1 MMTSEDNADRMLTK
15 AVALS
20 LRAAR
25 RCCVFGV
32 VLSVG
37 LAACSY
43 RAPDRSAVHAKA
55 VAVDSVEKAVV
66 STLAIAAKKAAPD
79 AHASSTYPLMDTLP
93 VGPVADG
100 HVMASRRNVKT
111 IVASIDRV
119 VGDAAVTLSMVE
131 APVAADEA
139 ETVVT
144 ATPHSIAEPVS
155 ESPAPARSWTW
166 LLAAM
171 AVMMVAGA
179 GLMLRRQRTDAHAVA
194 HDETL
199 PLQPNVAPPAEVA
212 PVTFEDTSDPAPVVF
227 SSLEWFYQA
236 PDYERQEHWDAM
248 SPVDFLPVSLA
259 APVLNEVEEQDELPV
274 TFDEVEEIRLQQYS
288 ESESTQVSEEH
299 PPSALFDQLEALA
312 TREGDAMPA
321 LLIERDS
328 DLPAVIRIG
337 SEPVPSAALEAW
349 EKLLRQ
355 AIPGA
360 ESLTLPWLL
369 VAVLLLRA
377 ESASPRDA
385 DVLYAEAEQWIELS
399 MAADVARSA
408 TWQARRIDV
417 DLCRA
422 KRQKG
427 AARLLSLRGMPSRHA
442 QALTRGEPP
451 VLFAWID
458 VLAFW
463 AECQFG
469 DAALARYAE
478 AEAICV
484 RLCELPSSADA
495 AQRRRAEILRQ
506 RATIEQGGARLK
518 SLDTAQALLDLLY
531 ERVPSADNALA
542 VAVTAL
548 ARGNVLPPEQA
559 KEAYSHALMHAFIA
573 EAEPRLRAESLQC
586 RLAVQ
591 WAYENLPGMPVQSD
605 VAVSL
610 SNRLEALRVQHPET
624 VQRMAQIHLRN
635 ADFARAAELCE
646 NAWRNGQVTPALL
659 ATWREICRQWAS
671 ASNLPDQLAARQQA
685 MRQLSIASAM
695 R

>member
-15 AVALS
+15 VVALS
-20 LRAAR
+20 LHAA

-43 RAPDRSAVHAKA
+43 RAPDKSALHAKA
-55 VAVDSVEKAVV
+55 SAVDPVKTAVKNI
-66 STLAIAAKKAAPD
+66 SAIAEEKTASD
-79 AHASSTYPLMDTLP
+79 AQAVSTYPLMKTSS
-93 VGPVADG
+93 VGTAADK
-100 HVMASRRNVKT
+100 HVMAGKHGVKT
-111 IVASIDRV
+111 IAASIDRV
-119 VGDAAVTLSMVE
+119 VGDAAVTLPMVE
-131 APVAADEA
+131 IPIAADE
-139 ETVVT
+139 
-144 ATPHSIAEPVS
+144 IEPVVRDVPQSIIEPAS
-155 ESPAPARSWTW
+155 ESPVPARPWMW
-166 LLAAM
+166 LLAVM
-171 AVMMVAGA
+171 ATTMAAGA
-179 GLMLRRQRTDAHAVA
+179 GLTLRRRRTDAHAA
-194 HDETL
+194 ARDETL
-199 PLQPNVAPPAEVA
+199 PPQPNVAPAAEVV
-212 PVTFEDTSDPAPVVF
+212 PVTFEDASDPAPVAF
-227 SSLEWFYQA
+227 SSLEWSYQA

-248 SPVDFLPVSLA
+248 SPVDFLPTSLA
-259 APVLNEVEEQDELPV
+259 VAVPHEVDGQDELPV
-274 TFDEVEEIRLQQYS
+274 TFDEVEEIRFQQDS
-288 ESESTQVSEEH
+288 ENELSPVSEEL
-299 PPSALFDQLEALA
+299 PLSSLFDQLEALA
-312 TREGDAMPA
+312 TQEGDAMPA
-321 LLIERDS
+321 LLIERGS
-328 DLPAVIRIG
+328 DLPAVLRAS
-337 SEPVPSAALEAW
+337 SEPVPSATLEAW

-377 ESASPRDA
+377 ESANPRDA
-385 DVLYAEAEQWIELS
+385 EVLYAEAEQWIELS

-442 QALTRGEPP
+442 QALARSEPP

-478 AEAICV
+478 AEAMCV

-559 KEAYSHALMHAFIA
+559 KEAYSHALMHAFMA

-591 WAYENLPGMPVQSD
+591 WAYENLPGMPMQSD
-605 VAVSL
+605 VAISL
-610 SNRLEALRVQHPET
+610 TTRLEALRVQHPET
-624 VQRMAQIHLRN
+624 VQRMAQVHLRN

-659 ATWREICRQWAS
+659 ATWRDICRQWAS
-671 ASNLPDQLAARQQA
+671 VSDSPDQLVVRQQA

>member
-1 MMTSEDNADRMLTK
+1 
-15 AVALS
+15 
-20 LRAAR
+20 
-25 RCCVFGV
+25 
-32 VLSVG
+32 
-37 LAACSY
+37 
-43 RAPDRSAVHAKA
+43 
-55 VAVDSVEKAVV
+55 
-66 STLAIAAKKAAPD
+66 
-79 AHASSTYPLMDTLP
+79 
-93 VGPVADG
+93 
-100 HVMASRRNVKT
+100 MA
-111 IVASIDRV
+111 
-119 VGDAAVTLSMVE
+119 
-131 APVAADEA
+131 
-139 ETVVT
+139 
-144 ATPHSIAEPVS
+144 
-155 ESPAPARSWTW
+155 
-166 LLAAM
+166 
-171 AVMMVAGA
+171 
-179 GLMLRRQRTDAHAVA
+179 
-194 HDETL
+194 
-199 PLQPNVAPPAEVA
+199 
-212 PVTFEDTSDPAPVVF
+212 F
-227 SSLEWFYQA
+227 SSLEWSYQA
-236 PDYERQEHWDAM
+236 PDYERHEHWDAM
-248 SPVDFLPVSLA
+248 SPVDFLPASLA
-259 APVLNEVEEQDELPV
+259 VAVPHDELPV
-274 TFDEVEEIRLQQYS
+274 TSDELEEIRLLQ
-288 ESESTQVSEEH
+288 ESENESTPVSEEH
-299 PPSALFDQLEALA
+299 PLSTLFDQLEALA
-312 TREGDAMPA
+312 AREGGAMPA
-321 LLIERDS
+321 LLLKRDS
-328 DLPAVIRIG
+328 DLPAVIHAG
-337 SEPVPSAALEAW
+337 SDPLPGATLEAW

-360 ESLTLPWLL
+360 QNLTLPWLL

-377 ESASPRDA
+377 ESANLRDA
-385 DVLYAEAEQWIELS
+385 EMLYAEAEQWIELS

-422 KRQKG
+422 RRQKG

-442 QALTRGEPP
+442 QALARGEPP

-495 AQRRRAEILRQ
+495 AQRCRAEILRQ

-531 ERVPSADNALA
+531 ERVPNADNALA
-542 VAVTAL
+542 VAMTAL

-559 KEAYSHALMHAFIA
+559 KEAYSHALMHAFMA

-591 WAYENLPGMPVQSD
+591 WAYENLPDMPVQSD
-605 VAVSL
+605 VAISL
-610 SNRLEALRVQHPET
+610 TKRLEALRVQHPET

-646 NAWRNGQVTPALL
+646 IAWRNGQATPALL
-659 ATWREICRQWAS
+659 ATWREICRQWADVS
-671 ASNLPDQLAARQQA
+671 SSPDQLAARHQT

>member
-1 MMTSEDNADRMLTK
+1 MMTSEDDADRMLTK
-15 AVALS
+15 VVALS
-20 LRAAR
+20 LRTAR

-43 RAPDRSAVHAKA
+43 RAPDKSALHAKA
-55 VAVDSVEKAVV
+55 VAVDPVEMAVA
-66 STLAIAAKKAAPD
+66 STQTIAEEKAAPD
-79 AHASSTYPLMDTLP
+79 AQAVSTYPLMKTSS
-93 VGPVADG
+93 VGTAADK
-100 HVMASRRNVKT
+100 HVMAGKHGVKT
-111 IVASIDRV
+111 IAASIDRV

-131 APVAADEA
+131 IPAAADE
-139 ETVVT
+139 
-144 ATPHSIAEPVS
+144 IEPIIRDVPQPITEPAR
-155 ESPAPARSWTW
+155 ESPAHAWPWTW

-171 AVMMVAGA
+171 AVTMAAGA
-179 GLMLRRQRTDAHAVA
+179 GLMLRRWRTDAHAA
-194 HDETL
+194 ARDETL
-199 PLQPNVAPPAEVA
+199 PLQPNVAPAAEVA
-212 PVTFEDTSDPAPVVF
+212 PVTFEDASDPAPVAF
-227 SSLEWFYQA
+227 SSLRWSYQA

-248 SPVDFLPVSLA
+248 SPVDFLPASLA
-259 APVLNEVEEQDELPV
+259 AAVPHEVEELPV
-274 TFDEVEEIRLQQYS
+274 TFDEGEEIRFQQDS
-288 ESESTQVSEEH
+288 ESESSPISEEH
-299 PPSALFDQLEALA
+299 PLSSLFDQLEALA
-312 TREGDAMPA
+312 TQEGDAMSA

-328 DLPAVIRIG
+328 DLPAVLRAS
-337 SEPVPSAALEAW
+337 SEPVPSVTLEAW

-377 ESASPRDA
+377 EGANPRDA
-385 DVLYAEAEQWIELS
+385 EVLYAEAEQWIELS

-417 DLCRA
+417 DLCRVR
-422 KRQKG
+422 RQKG

-442 QALTRGEPP
+442 QALARSEPP

-463 AECQFG
+463 AECQLG

-478 AEAICV
+478 AEATCV

-548 ARGNVLPPEQA
+548 ARGNALPPEQA
-559 KEAYSHALMHAFIA
+559 KEAYSHALMHAFMA

-591 WAYENLPGMPVQSD
+591 WAYENLPGMSAQSD
-605 VAVSL
+605 VAISL
-610 SNRLEALRVQHPET
+610 SNRLEALRVQNPET

-646 NAWRNGQVTPALL
+646 NAWRNGQATPALL
-659 ATWREICRQWAS
+659 ATWQDICRQWAS
-671 ASNLPDQLAARQQA
+671 VSDSPDQLTVRQQA

>member
-1 MMTSEDNADRMLTK
+1 MTTSEDNADRMLTK

-20 LRAAR
+20 LRTAR
-25 RCCVFGV
+25 RCCAFGV

-43 RAPDRSAVHAKA
+43 RAPDKSVLHGKA
-55 VAVDSVEKAVV
+55 VAVDAVEATEL
-66 STLAIAAKKAAPD
+66 STQAIAEEAVPD
-79 AHASSTYPLMDTLP
+79 AQAASTYPLKETSP
-93 VGPVADG
+93 VGAAADK
-100 HVMASRRNVKT
+100 HVIAGKRKT
-111 IVASIDRV
+111 IAASIDRV
-119 VGDAAVTLSMVE
+119 VGDASVTLSIVE
-131 APVAADEA
+131 VPTAADEI
-139 ETVVT
+139 EPVVT
-144 ATPHSIAEPVS
+144 TTRHPIAKS
-155 ESPAPARSWTW
+155 AGESPAPARQWTW

-171 AVMMVAGA
+171 AVMMAAGA
-179 GLMLRRQRTDAHAVA
+179 GLMLRRRRTDAHAVA
-194 HDETL
+194 RDETL
-199 PLQPNVAPPAEVA
+199 PLRPDLAPAAEVA
-212 PVTFEDTSDPAPVVF
+212 PVTLEDASEPASVAF
-227 SSLEWFYQA
+227 SSLEWSYRA

-248 SPVDFLPVSLA
+248 SPVDFLPASLA
-259 APVLNEVEEQDELPV
+259 GAASHEVEEQNELPE
-274 TFDEVEEIRLQQYS
+274 TFDEVEEICFQQDS
-288 ESESTQVSEEH
+288 ENESSPASEEH
-299 PPSALFDQLEALA
+299 PLSALFDQLETLA
-312 TREGDAMPA
+312 TREGDAVPA
-321 LLIERDS
+321 LLIERDC
-328 DLPAVIRIG
+328 DLPAVMRVG
-337 SEPVPSAALEAW
+337 SEPVSSATLEAW
-349 EKLLRQ
+349 EQLLRQ

-377 ESASPRDA
+377 EGANPRDA
-385 DVLYAEAEQWIELS
+385 EVMYAEAEQWIELS
-399 MAADVARSA
+399 MAADVARNA

-422 KRQKG
+422 RRQKG

-442 QALTRGEPP
+442 QALALGEPP

-458 VLAFW
+458 LLAFW

-518 SLDTAQALLDLLY
+518 SLDTAQALLDLLC

-559 KEAYSHALMHAFIA
+559 KEAYSHALMHAFMA

-605 VAVSL
+605 VAISL
-610 SNRLEALRVQHPET
+610 TTRLEALRVQHPET

-646 NAWRNGQVTPALL
+646 NAWRNGLATPALL
-659 ATWREICRQWAS
+659 ATWRDICRQWAS
-671 ASNLPDQLAARQQA
+671 VSNAPDQLVIRQQA